1 MVRWKLEKQ
10 KMTINNFSTKEKVLI
25 IAEIGNNHEGS
36 YTLAE
41 EKIGLAAEAGA
52 DAVKFQTIIPEKLVS
67 VQEKERI
74 QQLKKFQLSYDE
86 FTKLSKMAKK
96 EGVIFLS
103 TPFDL
108 DSAIFLNDIVPAY
121 KIASGD
127 NDFFP
132 LIEVIAKTGK
142 PIIMS
147 TGLANI
153 DEVKQSVKFIK
164 NIWDDQNIDQELA
177 LLHCVSSYPTPLE
190 NANLLAIRELENIA
204 GIVGYSDHTLGIDA
218 AILSV
223 ALGARII
230 EKHFTIDNNYSDFHD
245 HKLSANPEDFKEM
258 VEKIR
263 LAEKT
268 LGSGIKKPSPEEL
281 ENRIKIRRSIVAKH
295 DFPTGHKIS
304 IDDLDWVRPGDGIRP
319 GEENKVIGKTMKR
332 AFIAGEKIELEFLA

>member
-1 MVRWKLEKQ
+1 MKIRN
-10 KMTINNFSTKEKVLI
+10 IDTKEKVCI

-36 YTLAE
+36 YALAE
-41 EKIGLAAEAGA
+41 KMVILAAEAGA
-52 DAVKFQTIIPEKLVS
+52 DAVKFQTIIPERLVS
-67 VQEKERI
+67 I
-74 QQLKKFQLSYDE
+74 QQADRIEQLQKFQFSYNE
-86 FTKLSKMAKK
+86 FTKLSKVANNK
-96 EGVIFLS
+96 GVVFLS
-103 TPFDL
+103 TPFDI
-108 DSAIFLNDIVPAY
+108 DSALFLNDIVPAF

-164 NIWDDQNIDQELA
+164 NIWDNQNIDQELA

-295 DFPTGHKIS
+295 DLPTGHKIS

-319 GEENKVIGKTMKR
+319 GGENKVIGKTMKR
-332 AFIAGEKIELEFLA
+332 AFMAGEKIELEFLT

>member
-1 MVRWKLEKQ
+1 MKI
-10 KMTINNFSTKEKVLI
+10 TNIDTKDRVFI

-41 EKIGLAAEAGA
+41 EMIGLAAETGA
-52 DAVKFQTIIPEKLVS
+52 DAVKFQTIIPERLIS
-67 VQEKERI
+67 LQQQERI
-74 QQLKKFQLSYDE
+74 HQLKKFKLSYNE
-86 FTKLSKMAKK
+86 FGKLAKVAKK
-96 EGVIFLS
+96 QGIVFLS
-103 TPFDL
+103 TPFDI
-108 DSAIFLNDIVPAY
+108 DSALFLNELVPAY
-121 KIASGD
+121 KVASGD

-132 LIEVIAKTGK
+132 LIEVIAQTGK

-153 DEVKQSVKFIK
+153 DEVKKSVKFIK

-204 GIVGYSDHTLGIDA
+204 GVVGYSDHTLGIDA
-218 AILSV
+218 AILSIAV
-223 ALGARII
+223 GARII

-258 VEKIR
+258 VEKIH

-295 DFPTGHKIS
+295 DLSAGHIIS
-304 IDDLDWVRPGDGIRP
+304 IEDLDWVRPGDGIRS

-332 AFIAGEKIELEFLA
+332 AFMAGEKIELEFIV

>member
-1 MVRWKLEKQ
+1 MKIGE
-10 KMTINNFSTKEKVLI
+10 ISTREKVLT

-41 EKIGLAAEAGA
+41 EMIGLAAEAGA
-52 DAVKFQTIIPEKLVS
+52 DAVKFQTFIPEKLVS
-67 VQEKERI
+67 VQQTVRI
-74 QQLKKFQLSYDE
+74 EQLKKFQFSYDE
-86 FTKLSKMAKK
+86 FTKLSKVANN
-96 EGVIFLS
+96 EGVVFLS

-108 DSAIFLNDIVPAY
+108 DSALFLNDIVSTY

-132 LIEVIAKTGK
+132 LIEVIAQTGK

-153 DEVKQSVKFIK
+153 DEVKKSGSFIRE
-164 NIWDDQNIDQELA
+164 IWKRKRIKQELA
-177 LLHCVSSYPTPLE
+177 LLHCVSSYPTAPE
-190 NANLLAIRELENIA
+190 DANLLAIRELEHVA
-204 GIVGYSDHTLGIDA
+204 DVVGYSDHTLGINA

-268 LGSGIKKPSPEEL
+268 LGSEIKKPSTEEL
-281 ENRIKIRRSIVAKH
+281 KNRIKVRRSIVAKH
-295 DFPTGHKIS
+295 DLPTGHKIS
-304 IDDLDWVRPGDGIRP
+304 IDDLDWVRPGIGMKP
-319 GEENKVIGKTMKR
+319 GEEKKILGKKLIINIFKGKT
-332 AFIAGEKIELEFLA
+332 ITQNDVG

>member
-1 MVRWKLEKQ
+1 
-10 KMTINNFSTKEKVLI
+10 MTINNFSTKEKVLI

-67 VQEKERI
+67 VQQKERI
-74 QQLKKFQLSYDE
+74 QQLKKYQLSYDE
-86 FTKLSKMAKK
+86 FTKLSKKAEN

-164 NIWDDQNIDQELA
+164 NIWDNQNIDQELA

-223 ALGARII
+223 AVGARII

>member
-1 MVRWKLEKQ
+1 MQIQ
-10 KMTINNFSTKEKVLI
+10 KINTKEKVLI

-36 YTLAE
+36 YSLAE
-41 EKIGLAAEAGA
+41 EMIGLAAEAGV
-52 DAVKFQTIIPEKLVS
+52 DAVKFQTIIPERLVS
-67 VQEKERI
+67 VQQKERI
-74 QQLKKFQLSYDE
+74 KQLKKFQFSYDE
-86 FTKLSKMAKK
+86 FTKLSKVAKN
-96 EGVIFLS
+96 EDIIFLS
-103 TPFDL
+103 TPFDI
-108 DSAIFLNDIVPAY
+108 DSVLFLNDIVPAF

-132 LIEVIAKTGK
+132 LIEVIAETGK

-153 DEVKQSVKFIK
+153 DEIKKSSLFIRE
-164 NIWDDQNIDQELA
+164 IWKRKRIKQELA
-177 LLHCVSSYPTPLE
+177 LLHCVSSYPTSPE
-190 NANLLAIRELENIA
+190 DANLLAIRELEHVA
-204 GIVGYSDHTLGIDA
+204 DVVGYSDHTLGINA
-218 AILSV
+218 AVFSV
-223 ALGARII
+223 AVGARII

-245 HKLSANPEDFKEM
+245 HQLSANPKDFKEM

-332 AFIAGEKIELEFLA
+332 AFIAGEKIELEFLT

>member
-1 MVRWKLEKQ
+1 MKIGE
-10 KMTINNFSTKEKVLI
+10 ISTRDKVLI

-41 EKIGLAAEAGA
+41 EMIGLAVEAGA
-52 DAVKFQTIIPEKLVS
+52 DAVKFQTIIPERLVS
-67 VQEKERI
+67 IQQKKRI
-74 QQLKKFQLSYDE
+74 KQLKKFQLSYDE
-86 FTKLSKMAKK
+86 FTKLSKVAKN
-96 EGVIFLS
+96 EGAIFLS
-103 TPFDL
+103 TPFDI
-108 DSAIFLNDIVPAY
+108 DSALFLNELVPAY

-153 DEVKQSVKFIK
+153 DEVKKSVKFIK

-204 GIVGYSDHTLGIDA
+204 GVVGYSDHTLGIDA

-223 ALGARII
+223 AVGARII

-295 DFPTGHKIS
+295 DLSAGHIIS
-304 IDDLDWVRPGDGIRP
+304 IEDLDWVRPGDGIRP

-332 AFIAGEKIELEFLA
+332 AFMAGEKIELEFIV